1 MAVLLAQRP
10 RTPSRHHP
18 SLAVRILRTACSIAA
33 LAVLTGCAALDH
45 GILNAQGPVAA
56 HERHLL
62 LIVSGILLFVWVP
75 VVILV
80 PLIAWHYRHSNAK
93 DAYRPKWAFSWPL
106 EGFIWIP
113 PIGIVILLAFLLW
126 PATQKDDPYT
136 RLTGQGAPV
145 RVQAIALDWKWVFIY
160 PDQGIATVNQLA
172 IPAGRPVAVELTSGT
187 VMQSLL
193 LPQLAGQIYAMA
205 GMRTRLNFAAD
216 HPGRYLGENVQF
228 NGGKFAHQKFPIVSM
243 TPDAYAAWVAHARQ
257 GTKALDAATWA
268 RLSRR
273 DTTGPE
279 TYARVPSD
287 FFNNV
292 VTATGG
298 ASHPHPGQHPA
309 TRKAH

>member
-1 MAVLLAQRP
+1 MTRGRIALGIVAILL
-10 RTPSRHHP
+10 
-18 SLAVRILRTACSIAA
+18 
-33 LAVLTGCAALDH
+33 LTGCGALDH
-45 GILNAQGPVAA
+45 GILNAQGPVA
-56 HERHLL
+56 HNERHLL
-62 LIVSGILLFVWVP
+62 LVVSGILLFVWVP

-136 RLTGQGAPV
+136 RITGQGVPV
-145 RVQAIALDWKWVFIY
+145 RIQAIALDWKWVFIY

-228 NGGKFAHQKFPIVSM
+228 NGGKFAHQNFPIVSM
-243 TPDAYAAWVAHARQ
+243 TPDAYATWVARARQ

-273 DTTGPE
+273 DTTGLE
-279 TYARVPSD
+279 TYSRVQRN
-287 FFNNV
+287 FFNHV

-298 ASHPHPGQHPA
+298 ASHPHSGQHPA
-309 TRKAH
+309 TRKAP

>member
-1 MAVLLAQRP
+1 MALSLAQRP
-10 RTPSRHHP
+10 RTPS
-18 SLAVRILRTACSIAA
+18 LWLRIVRTALTSAA
-33 LAVLTGCAALDH
+33 LAILTGCAALDH

-62 LIVSGILLFVWVP
+62 LIVSTILLFVWVP

-106 EGFIWIP
+106 EGLIWIP
-113 PIGIVILLAFLLW
+113 PVGIVILLAFMLW
-126 PATQKDDPYT
+126 PATQKDDPYS
-136 RLTGQGAPV
+136 RLLGRQAPI
-145 RVQAIALDWKWVFIY
+145 RIQAIALDWKWVFIY
-160 PDQGIATVNQLA
+160 PDRGIATVNQLA
-172 IPAGRPVAVELTSGT
+172 VPAGRPITVELTSGT

-216 HPGRYLGENVQF
+216 HTGRYLGENVQF
-228 NGGKFAHQKFPIVSM
+228 NGGKFAHQKFPILSM
-243 TPDAYAAWVAHARQ
+243 APDAYASWVDRARQ
-257 GTKALDAATWA
+257 GTKALDASAWA

-279 TYARVPSD
+279 TFARVPPG
-287 FFNNV
+287 FFDHV

-298 ASHPHPGQHPA
+298 ASHPHSGRHPA
-309 TRKAH
+309 TRKGS